1 MADGEGGVP
10 TSLSTGDRDWIERLI
25 AARVEEVARL
35 RLPPP
40 ATTASDGGAPEG
52 STAPIGGHDRDGIGR
67 GTSHGNL
74 SECHNLTRGTGKAGS
89 L

>member
-1 MADGEGGVP
+1 MADGEGSVP

-25 AARVEEVARL
+25 AARVEEVTRS
-35 RLPPP
+35 RPPPP
-40 ATTASDGGAPEG
+40 ATPVSDGGASEG
-52 STAPIGGHDRDGIGR
+52 STSPIGGHDRDEIGR